1 VIPHRGGGLAAS
13 LPLYPRMTLIWS
25 LWRLGLPLRKEEVK
39 PGQDTIRNDHRDE
52 EKRHNGRGDRPT
64 DLGGLAI

>member
-1 VIPHRGGGLAAS
+1 
-13 LPLYPRMTLIWS
+13 MTLIWS
-25 LWRLGLPLRKEEVK
+25 LWRLGLPLRKEEVE

-52 EKRHNGRGDRPT
+52 EKRHNRRGDRPT